1 MEMTDGGAVIDV
13 GLDML
18 DRQILDKDG
27 LMAGKVDDLELVF
40 PEEGDGPP
48 YVTAILSG
56 PGALGRRVGGG
67 LGSWLESVHVRLHPE
82 EQPGPARVP
91 FSIVK
96 RVNNHVELSV
106 SRETLE
112 SNRLE
117 RWVRDSF
124 IGRIPGAHH
133 AAE

>member
-1 MEMTDGGAVIDV
+1 VTDAAKVMHA
-13 GLDML
+13 GLELL

-40 PEEGDGPP
+40 PEEGKGAP
-48 YVTAILSG
+48 YVVSILSG
-56 PGALGRRVGGG
+56 PGALGRRIGGR
-67 LGSWLESVHVRLHPE
+67 LGSWLESVHIRLHPE

-91 FSIVK
+91 FAVVK
-96 RVNNHVELSV
+96 RVNNHVELTV
-106 SRETLE
+106 SRETLD

-117 RWVRDSF
+117 RWVRDN
-124 IGRIPGAHH
+124 IIRPIPGAEH

>member
-1 MEMTDGGAVIDV
+1 VTGGGNVMHA
-13 GLDML
+13 GLEVL

-40 PEEGDGPP
+40 PEGGNGAP
-48 YVTAILSG
+48 YVVAILSG
-56 PGALGRRVGGG
+56 PGALGRRIGGR
-67 LGSWLESVHVRLHPE
+67 LGSWLESVHIRLHPE
-82 EQPGPARVP
+82 EQPGPASVP

-96 RVNNHVELSV
+96 RVNSHVELTV
-106 SRETLE
+106 SRERLD

-117 RWVRDSF
+117 RWVRDN
-124 IGRIPGAHH
+124 IIRPIPGAEH